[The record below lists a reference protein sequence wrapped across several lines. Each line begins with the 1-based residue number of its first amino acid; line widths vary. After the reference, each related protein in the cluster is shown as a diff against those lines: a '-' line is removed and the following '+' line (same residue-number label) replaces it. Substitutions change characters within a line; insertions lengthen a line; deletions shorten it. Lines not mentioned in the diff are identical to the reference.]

1 MIHDVDDTLRELL
14 VRTVPID
21 PTAIDITF
29 TMPGKDWA
37 AAITKPTVNLFLYD
51 IRENAE
57 LRSSERHLAR
67 TGATGVET
75 FSPARVD
82 LAYLV
87 SAWTSDVGDEHKLLG
102 DVLRA
107 LLSRPVIPQDVLK
120 GAMTTQSFPLRAW
133 IAQPER
139 TPNVWDFWG
148 GLDGRLKAALSYVVT
163 VAVETAA
170 PVEYGLVTEKVLKF
184 QLGVQG
190 SGGG

>member
-1 MIHDVDDTLRELL
+1 MIQDLDETLRELL

-21 PTAIDITF
+21 PAAVDITF

-57 LRSSERHLAR
+57 LRSNQRQLAR
-67 TGATGVET
+67 SGATGVET
-75 FSPARVD
+75 LSPARVD

-87 SAWTSDVGDEHKLLG
+87 SAWTSDVADEHRLLG

-107 LLSRPVIPQDVLK
+107 LLSRPVLPQDVLQ
-120 GAMTTQSFPLRAW
+120 GAMAAQAYPLRAW

-163 VAVETAA
+163 LAVETAA
-170 PVEYGLVTEKVLKF
+170 PFEVELVTQKVLKL
-184 QLGVQG
+184 QLGAGGG
-190 SGGG
+190 SG

>member
-1 MIHDVDDTLRELL
+1 MIHDLDETLRDLL

-21 PTAIDITF
+21 PTQVDIVF
-29 TMPGKDWA
+29 TMPGKDWV
-37 AAITKPTVNLFLYD
+37 AAITQPTVNLFLYD

-57 LRSSERHLAR
+57 LRSNERHLAR
-67 TGATGVET
+67 SGATGVET

-82 LAYLV
+82 LSYLV
-87 SAWTSDVGDEHKLLG
+87 SVWTTDVGDEHRLLG

-120 GAMTTQSFPLRAW
+120 GAMTAQPFPLRAW
-133 IAQPER
+133 ITQSER

-163 VAVETAA
+163 IAVETAA
-170 PVEYGLVTEKVLKF
+170 PVEHGLVTEKVLKF
-184 QLGVQG
+184 QSGLQR

>member
-1 MIHDVDDTLRELL
+1 MIQDLDDTLRELL

-21 PTAIDITF
+21 PVAVDITF

-37 AAITKPTVNLFLYD
+37 AAIAKPTINLFLYD

-67 TGATGVET
+67 AGANGVET
-75 FSPARVD
+75 LSPARVD

-87 SAWTSDVGDEHKLLG
+87 SAWATDTGDEHKLLG

-107 LLSRPVIPQDVLK
+107 LLSRPVIPQEVLK
-120 GAMTTQSFPLRAW
+120 GAMIAQAYPLRAW
-133 IAQPER
+133 IAQSQR
-139 TPNVWDFWG
+139 TPNAWDFWG

-163 VAVETAA
+163 VAVESAA
-170 PVEYGLVTEKVLKF
+170 PVEVGLVTEKVLKL
-184 QLGVQG
+184 QPSAQR
-190 SGGG
+190 SA